1 MAEPRTLTQIAGAP
15 LTPSPL
21 ANAALL
27 VIDLQNEY
35 LKGALKLDQIER
47 AVSETQKLLALAR
60 ANGVPVFHFQ
70 HKTGPGAPIF
80 DPTGPF
86 FGLIDAVRPAPGET
100 VIEKN
105 YPNCFTATGLAEALK
120 ASGRSEVILAGAMTH
135 MCISAT
141 ARSATDHGFRA
152 TVVADACATR
162 PLPGA
167 LGGTIPAAQVHETAL
182 AEIADGFNVVVRNA
196 AAWA

>member
-21 ANAALL
+21 ASSALL

-35 LKGALKLDQIER
+35 QTGALPLDQLDR
-47 AVSETQKLLALAR
+47 ALNETKKLLALAR
-60 ANGVPVFHFQ
+60 AHGVPVFHFQ

-80 DPTGPF
+80 DPTGPY
-86 FGLIDAVRPAPGET
+86 FGLIDAVKPAPGET
-100 VIEKN
+100 VIEKS

-120 ASGRSEVILAGAMTH
+120 ASGRTEVIIAGAMTH

-141 ARSATDHGFRA
+141 ARSALDHGYRA

-167 LGGTIPAAQVHETAL
+167 LGGSIPAAQVHDTAL
-182 AEIADGFNVVVRNA
+182 AEIADGFNMVVRNA
-196 AAWA
+196 DAWA

>member
-21 ANAALL
+21 ASSALL

-35 LKGALKLDQIER
+35 QSGALPLDQLDR
-47 AVSETQKLLALAR
+47 ALNETKKLLSLAR

-80 DPTGPF
+80 DPTGPY
-86 FGLIDAVRPAPGET
+86 FGLIDSVKPIAGEA

-105 YPNCFTATGLAEALK
+105 YPNCFTATGLDDQLK
-120 ASGRSEVILAGAMTH
+120 ASGRTEVIIAGAMTH

-141 ARSATDHGFRA
+141 ARSAFDHGYRA

-162 PLPGA
+162 SLPGA
-167 LGGTIPAAQVHETAL
+167 LGGSIPASQVHETAL
-182 AEIADGFNVVVRNA
+182 AEIADGFNVVVKNA
-196 AAWA
+196 DAWK

>member
-21 ANAALL
+21 ASSALL

-35 LKGALKLDQIER
+35 QSGALPLDQLDR
-47 AVSETQKLLALAR
+47 ALNETKKLLSLAR

-80 DPTGPF
+80 DPTGPY
-86 FGLIDAVRPAPGET
+86 FGLIDSVKPVAGEA

-105 YPNCFTATGLAEALK
+105 YPNCFTATGLDDQLK
-120 ASGRSEVILAGAMTH
+120 ASGRTEVIIAGAMTH

-141 ARSATDHGFRA
+141 ARSAFDHGYRA

-162 PLPGA
+162 SLPGA
-167 LGGTIPAAQVHETAL
+167 LGGSIPASQVHETAL
-182 AEIADGFNVVVRNA
+182 AEIADGFNVVVKNVE
-196 AAWA
+196 AWK

>member
-47 AVSETQKLLALAR
+47 AVTETQKLLALAR

-86 FGLIDAVRPAPGET
+86 FGLIDAVKPAAGET

-196 AAWA
+196 EAWA

>member
-21 ANAALL
+21 ASSALL

-35 LKGALKLDQIER
+35 QSGALPLDQLDR
-47 AVSETQKLLALAR
+47 ALNETKKLLSLAR

-80 DPTGPF
+80 DPTGPY
-86 FGLIDAVRPAPGET
+86 FGLIDSVKPIAGEA

-105 YPNCFTATGLAEALK
+105 YPNCFTATGLDDQLK
-120 ASGRSEVILAGAMTH
+120 ASGRTEVIIAGAMTH

-141 ARSATDHGFRA
+141 ARSAFDHGYRA

-162 PLPGA
+162 SLPGA
-167 LGGTIPAAQVHETAL
+167 LGGSIPASQVHDTAL
-182 AEIADGFNVVVRNA
+182 AEIADGFNVVVKNA
-196 AAWA
+196 DAWA

>member
-21 ANAALL
+21 ASSALL

-35 LKGALKLDQIER
+35 QSGALPLDQLDR
-47 AVSETQKLLALAR
+47 ALNETKKLLSLAR

-80 DPTGPF
+80 DPDGPY
-86 FGLIDAVRPAPGET
+86 FGLIDSVKPVAGEA

-105 YPNCFTATGLAEALK
+105 YPNCFTATGLDDQLK
-120 ASGRSEVILAGAMTH
+120 ASGRTEVIIAGAMTH

-141 ARSATDHGFRA
+141 ARSAFDHGYRA

-162 PLPGA
+162 SLPGA
-167 LGGTIPAAQVHETAL
+167 LGGSIPASQVHETAL
-182 AEIADGFNVVVRNA
+182 AEIADGFNVVVKNA
-196 AAWA
+196 DAWK

>member
-47 AVSETQKLLALAR
+47 AVTETQKLLALAR

-86 FGLIDAVRPAPGET
+86 FGLIDAVKPAAGET

-167 LGGTIPAAQVHETAL
+167 LGGTIPASQVHETAL

-196 AAWA
+196 EAWA

>member
-47 AVSETQKLLALAR
+47 AVTETQKLLALAR

-80 DPTGPF
+80 DPTGPY
-86 FGLIDAVRPAPGET
+86 FGLIDAVKPAAGET

-167 LGGTIPAAQVHETAL
+167 LGGTIPASQVHETAL

-196 AAWA
+196 EAWA

>member
-1 MAEPRTLTQIAGAP
+1 MAEPKTLTQIAGAP

-21 ANAALL
+21 ANSALL

-35 LKGALKLDQIER
+35 QSGALKLDQIDR
-47 AVSETQKLLALAR
+47 ALTETKKLLALAR
-60 ANGVPVFHFQ
+60 AHGVPVFHFQ

-80 DPTGPF
+80 DPTGPY
-86 FGLIDAVRPAPGET
+86 FGLIDAVKPAAGET

-105 YPNCFTATGLAEALK
+105 YPNCFTATGLADALK
-120 ASGRSEVILAGAMTH
+120 ATGRSEVIIAGAMTH

-141 ARSATDHGFRA
+141 ARSATDHGYRA

-167 LGGTIPAAQVHETAL
+167 LGGTIPASQVHDTAL
-182 AEIADGFNVVVRNA
+182 AEIADGFNVVVKNA
-196 AAWA
+196 EAWA

>member
-21 ANAALL
+21 ASSALL

-35 LKGALKLDQIER
+35 QSGALPLDQLDR
-47 AVSETQKLLALAR
+47 ALNETKKLLSLAR

-80 DPTGPF
+80 DPTGPY
-86 FGLIDAVRPAPGET
+86 FGLIDSVKPVAGEA

-105 YPNCFTATGLAEALK
+105 YPNCFTATGLDDQLK
-120 ASGRSEVILAGAMTH
+120 ASGRTEVIIAGAMTH

-141 ARSATDHGFRA
+141 ARSAFDHGYRA

-162 PLPGA
+162 SLPGA
-167 LGGTIPAAQVHETAL
+167 LGGSIPASQVHETAL
-182 AEIADGFNVVVRNA
+182 AEIADGFNVVVKNA
-196 AAWA
+196 EAWA

>member
-100 VIEKN
+100 VIEKS

-167 LGGTIPAAQVHETAL
+167 LGGTIPASQVHETAL

>member
-21 ANAALL
+21 ASSALL

-35 LKGALKLDQIER
+35 QSGALPLDQLDR
-47 AVSETQKLLALAR
+47 ALTETKKLLSLAR

-80 DPTGPF
+80 DPTGPY
-86 FGLIDAVRPAPGET
+86 FGLIDSVKPITGEA

-105 YPNCFTATGLAEALK
+105 YPNCFTATGLDDQLK
-120 ASGRSEVILAGAMTH
+120 ASGRTEVIIAGAMTH

-141 ARSATDHGFRA
+141 ARSAFDHGYRA

-162 PLPGA
+162 SLPGA
-167 LGGTIPAAQVHETAL
+167 LGGSIPASQVHDTAL
-182 AEIADGFNVVVRNA
+182 AEIADGFNVVVKDA
-196 AAWA
+196 SAWK

>member
-1 MAEPRTLTQIAGAP
+1 MSAPKTLTQIAGAP

-21 ANAALL
+21 ANSALL

-35 LKGALKLDQIER
+35 QTGALKLDQLDR
-47 AVSETQKLLALAR
+47 ALAETKKLLALAR
-60 ANGVPVFHFQ
+60 KHGVPVFHFQ

-80 DPTGPF
+80 DPTGPY
-86 FGLIDAVRPAPGET
+86 FGLIKDVAPVAGET

-105 YPNCFTATGLAEALK
+105 YPNCFTATGLDEKLK
-120 ASGRSEVILAGAMTH
+120 ATGRSEVIIAGAMTH

-141 ARSATDHGFRA
+141 ARSALDHGYRA

-162 PLPGA
+162 PLPSPSGGA
-167 LGGTIPAAQVHETAL
+167 IPAAQVHETAL
-182 AEIADGFNVVVRNA
+182 AEIADGFNVVVKDVG
-196 AAWA
+196 AWG

>member
-47 AVSETQKLLALAR
+47 AVTETQKLLALAR

-80 DPTGPF
+80 DPVLIVTMTLVMIVVMIESTGMF
-86 FGLIDAVRPAPGET
+86 LALSDI
-100 VIEKN
+100 
-105 YPNCFTATGLAEALK
+105 TGKPIVAL
-120 ASGRSEVILAGAMTH
+120 E
-135 MCISAT
+135 
-141 ARSATDHGFRA
+141 
-152 TVVADACATR
+152 ATR
-162 PLPGA
+162 RLNSQS
-167 LGGTIPAAQVHETAL
+167 PAAGRDSSRRMTP
-182 AEIADGFNVVVRNA
+182 
-196 AAWA
+196 

>member
-21 ANAALL
+21 ASSALL

-35 LKGALKLDQIER
+35 QSGALPLDQLDR
-47 AVSETQKLLALAR
+47 ALTETKKLLSLAR

-80 DPTGPF
+80 DPTGPY
-86 FGLIDAVRPAPGET
+86 FGLIDSVKPITGEA

-105 YPNCFTATGLAEALK
+105 YPNCFTATDLDDQLK
-120 ASGRSEVILAGAMTH
+120 ASGRTEVIIAGAMTH

-141 ARSATDHGFRA
+141 ARSAFDHGYRA

-162 PLPGA
+162 SLPGA
-167 LGGTIPAAQVHETAL
+167 LGGSIPASQVHDTAL
-182 AEIADGFNVVVRNA
+182 AEIADGFNVVVKNA
-196 AAWA
+196 DAWK